1 MHRAAA
7 GTSGS
12 VWLVDKMSIHWLV
25 KKKKSCTLFFSLS
38 VGSGRIKNQ
47 SPGLVEDVDSISES
61 YVPSNCR
68 NSAADIF
75 EGEGILAVMFRI
87 DDTIYVSRIDVNCL
101 GGYRGVL
108 Q

>member
-7 GTSGS
+7 GTSDS

-25 KKKKSCTLFFSLS
+25 NKKKLHTIFSLS

-87 DDTIYVSRIDVNCL
+87 DDTIYVSRIDVKL
-101 GGYRGVL
+101 TA
-108 Q
+108 